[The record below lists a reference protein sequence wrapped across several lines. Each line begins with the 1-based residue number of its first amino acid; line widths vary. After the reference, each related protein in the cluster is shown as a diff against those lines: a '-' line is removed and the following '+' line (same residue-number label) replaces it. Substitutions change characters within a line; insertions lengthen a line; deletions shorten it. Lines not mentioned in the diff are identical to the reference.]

1 MTGLRIVFAIMLAAM
16 SLACTGAYAQTPPPG
31 PNDALTGVIGNLNRG
46 QVFEAI
52 ANLRE
57 ILNRTPAFG
66 PAHFYLA
73 TIYTEMGQYET
84 AQGHLRQAILS
95 DPDEAVYRHQT
106 GIVQHRQLKWP
117 DALQS
122 FRHALEL
129 GMGPDEAD
137 TWREIGDVQIE
148 LFDPDAAMAAF
159 ETAVR
164 LRPSDAA
171 SLLSLA
177 NLHLGRNNPVEAIR
191 RLSRAIEMRPM
202 LREAHAAL
210 GRAYMRTGD
219 FPRAVATLTA
229 ALDLDPSNLESR
241 YALAQALLSSGN
253 VTEGRLQIETY
264 RRLEEAV
271 QQTDLLFDRAIESI
285 DDGRWEEARTLLEE
299 VRLQAPTFSR
309 ALHAL
314 GIVLNALN
322 EPVAA
327 VEVLNAA
334 LELNPLTATAY
345 LDLGGAY
352 IETGQIEEAL
362 DATERS
368 LVLDEDNPD
377 GFRQLGDVY
386 RVLGRWAE
394 AAAARQRANEMPPR
408 PTPRAID
415 RLTNSGM
422 DRRDA
427 PE

>member
-1 MTGLRIVFAIMLAAM
+1 MTGRRIVFSMVFAAM
-16 SLACTGAYAQTPPPG
+16 SLAAAGAYAQTPALD
-31 PNDALTGVIGNLNRG
+31 PNGALTGVIRNLNRG

-52 ANLRE
+52 ADLRE

-73 TIYTEMGQYET
+73 TIYTEMGQYAT
-84 AQGHLRQAILS
+84 AQGHLRQAIES
-95 DPDEAVYRHQT
+95 DPDAAVYRHQA
-106 GIVQHRQLKWP
+106 GIIRYRQRKWP
-117 DALQS
+117 DALDS

-129 GMGPDEAD
+129 GMGADEAD
-137 TWREIGDVQIE
+137 TWRGIGEVQIE

-164 LRPSDAA
+164 LRPADAA
-171 SLLSLA
+171 SLLALA
-177 NLHLGRNNPVEAIR
+177 NLHLDRDNPGEAILHLR
-191 RLSRAIEMRPM
+191 RAIELRPM

-219 FPRAVATLTA
+219 LPQAVATLTA

-241 YALAQALLSSGN
+241 YALAQALRSSGN
-253 VTEGRLQIETY
+253 VAEGRLQIETY

-271 QQTDLLFDRAIESI
+271 QQTDLLFDGATERI
-285 DDGRWEEARTLLEE
+285 DDGRWEEARALLEE

-322 EPVAA
+322 EPEAA
-327 VEVLNAA
+327 VEVLKAA
-334 LELNPLTATAY
+334 LDLNPLTATAY

-386 RVLGRWAE
+386 RILGRTAE
-394 AAAARQRANEMPPR
+394 AAAARQRADEMPPR

-415 RLTNSGM
+415 RLTNTGM
-422 DRRDA
+422 DLREA